1 MGVCVFIL
9 FIVPHSSGI
18 SISCYFPHI
27 FHHVWQ
33 TKLPWL
39 AISKTT
45 NDNTFAE
52 GVWALLS
59 ACVLHFLSWE
69 SCVAAGSY
77 AWEAWKDLN
86 RETTL
91 RIIRTLWK
99 LVNRNSVLFSS
110 LKIEV
115 FLSAWPH
122 CYGFK
127 LRLLKFF
134 LLKKVLKG
142 RLETSLLSTAEVSN
156 PTQCIRTQKMLT
168 VVSPNVFPFS

>member
-1 MGVCVFIL
+1 MRWLDGISDLMDVSLSELRELVMDREAWHAAVHWVAKTQCMGVCVFIL

-59 ACVLHFLSWE
+59 ARVLHFLSWE

-77 AWEAWKDLN
+77 A
-86 RETTL
+86 
-91 RIIRTLWK
+91 
-99 LVNRNSVLFSS
+99 
-110 LKIEV
+110 
-115 FLSAWPH
+115 
-122 CYGFK
+122 
-127 LRLLKFF
+127 
-134 LLKKVLKG
+134 
-142 RLETSLLSTAEVSN
+142 
-156 PTQCIRTQKMLT
+156 
-168 VVSPNVFPFS
+168 